1 MKGVFNIMKTN
12 KSTRIIIAIMAVVIL
27 SSLTVSVFAETGTDV
42 SSEAYAFK
50 RGQKENKGQT
60 KKHDDDWFE
69 DWFEKRIEDREN
81 EVDFSQLPENPTEED
96 MIEFF
101 KKNFIGENA
110 GKTGNGKSDESAKK
124 DHKSNK
130 RDQASAN
137 AETEEG
143 KSSRRPMKHN
153 HDKADRY
160 EDWFEDRIDA
170 CKHHVDFS
178 ELPENPTD
186 EEIVE
191 FFRKNFMNE
200 DKEAAPADAQSDI
213 ESAAETQT
221 EIESTA
227 EPQAEEEPVKDPAE
241 VQSTEET
248 ASDPA

>member
-12 KSTRIIIAIMAVVIL
+12 KITRIIIAIMAVVIL
-27 SSLTVSVFAETGTDV
+27 SSLTVSAFAETGTDTA
-42 SSEAYAFK
+42 SEVYAFK
-50 RGQKENKGQT
+50 RGQKANRENKGQL

-69 DWFEKRIEDREN
+69 DWFEKRIEAHEN
-81 EVDFSQLPENPTEED
+81 NVDFSQLPENPTEEE

-101 KKNFIGENA
+101 KNNFIGE
-110 GKTGNGKSDESAKK
+110 GTGRTGNSKSDESAKK

-130 RDQASAN
+130 RDQSSATPDTN
-137 AETEEG
+137 GE
-143 KSSRRPMKHN
+143 KSSGRSMKHD

-170 CKHHVDFS
+170 RKHHVDFS

-191 FFRKNFMNE
+191 FFRKYFLNNNT
-200 DKEAAPADAQSDI
+200 EAAPTEGQSN
-213 ESAAETQT
+213 QG
-221 EIESTA
+221 STS
-227 EPQAEEEPVKDPAE
+227 E
-241 VQSTEET
+241 VQSNEKPVEDPAKVQPTEEP

>member
-12 KSTRIIIAIMAVVIL
+12 MITRIIIAIMAVVIL

-42 SSEAYAFK
+42 SSEAHAFK
-50 RGQKENKGQT
+50 RGQRENKGQT

-101 KKNFIGENA
+101 KENFIGEDSVRK
-110 GKTGNGKSDESAKK
+110 GTGKSDESAKK

-130 RDQASAN
+130 KDQSSVKP
-137 AETEEG
+137 ETEEG
-143 KSSRRPMKHN
+143 KPSGRPRKHN
-153 HDKADRY
+153 HDIADRY

-191 FFRKNFMNE
+191 FFRKNFLNK
-200 DKEAAPADAQSDI
+200 DKEATPADAHSDI
-213 ESAAETQT
+213 ESAAETQD

-227 EPQAEEEPVKDPAE
+227 EPQADEELVKDPAE
-241 VQSTEET
+241 VQPTEEP